1 MRRFLFSLLVLAGVS
16 FAAGPSHSGDH
27 VVVATLESQNGSSVG
42 GRVILTALPHG
53 GTNINVVAT
62 GLTAGTEY
70 VSLYYDN
77 GTCELEPYSQ
87 DDIIGRYTA
96 DAGGRGHTQ
105 GKVDDDLD
113 EIHSVSVRLGSDFSL
128 LACAAVNQ

>member
-1 MRRFLFSLLVLAGVS
+1 MRRFLFSLLVLAGVT
-16 FAAGPSHSGDH
+16 FAAGPSHGGDGH
-27 VVVATLESQNGSSVG
+27 VITTLEAQNGSGVG

-53 GTNINVVAT
+53 GTNINVVVT
-62 GLTAGTEY
+62 GLKPGTEY

-87 DDIIGRYTA
+87 DDIIGHYTA
-96 DAGGRGHTQ
+96 DADGHGHTQ
-105 GKVDDDLD
+105 GKIDDDLD

-128 LACAAVNQ
+128 QACAAVNE

>member
-1 MRRFLFSLLVLAGVS
+1 MRKFLFSIAVLAGVT
-16 FAAGPSHSGDH
+16 FVADPSHGGNGH
-27 VVVATLESQNGSSVG
+27 VVTTLESVGGSGVG

-53 GTNINVVAT
+53 GTLINVVAT
-62 GLTAGTEY
+62 GLDPGTEY
-70 VSLYYDN
+70 LSLYYDN

-96 DAGGRGHTQ
+96 DTDGHGHAQ

-128 LACAAVNQ
+128 KACAAVNE